1 MGTRGLIVYRYK
13 RVKCAKF
20 NRSDSYPEGLGVEL
34 LNKIPKPS
42 DGEGWQVRF
51 QEWLEEHRAMMEK
64 FIADATKDMSPEEL
78 EAANVIECDG
88 HELYFNCKS
97 EPLNDMWIEWMWEM
111 DLDNLCFM
119 VNGHPLHRL
128 DYLPTEEVFLSDYS
142 EDEYDFLR
150 SNDEELSKH
159 AYIHKIILRPS
170 EEDPATLQNY
180 SLFCAGT
187 APLHEIIGAR
197 EPLTHTETLRL
208 RWVEI
213 LVGCARNPGARWVR
227 TEHVVLK
234 LEANGGAS
242 ALDAIPARTCSKLKD
257 LIYQIFRPYFY
268 GLSYHRIGR
277 EAGRTLPGCP
287 NLYLLR
293 HNTVFCIQN
302 HLDDPNCLHT
312 SSYNFFKAIMDNF
325 ATPISQEPFVYG
337 VLFSGTRCAIVRV
350 DRKKAKFTHTV
361 TMTFFP
367 NDFKSR
373 SSAGIT
379 ALARLASKIDPD
391 CFQFGGRLLSSRG
404 GLFEKLP
411 PELIDTIADFCSH
424 DFFHLREFAG
434 ISTRTRDAA
443 LNASVRY
450 IFIDGFRLVKAIDKA
465 SLGFGENILE
475 YLKEKESCSGL
486 FSLETAQN
494 TRALCIVG
502 YDDSHRHFRNAPFRS
517 HHLGPDNEMRYGLFS
532 LEGKEISGVDAE
544 VEST

>member
-1 MGTRGLIVYRYK
+1 
-13 RVKCAKF
+13 
-20 NRSDSYPEGLGVEL
+20 
-34 LNKIPKPS
+34 
-42 DGEGWQVRF
+42 
-51 QEWLEEHRAMMEK
+51 MMEN
-64 FIADATKDMSPEEL
+64 FIADVTKDMSPEEL
-78 EAANVIECDG
+78 EAANSIQCDEYG
-88 HELYFNCKS
+88 IYFDCKS
-97 EPLNDMWIEWMWEM
+97 KPPLINIYHDDVAWIWEM
-111 DLDNLCFM
+111 DLDPF
-119 VNGHPLHRL
+119 
-128 DYLPTEEVFLSDYS
+128 EVFLNDYS
-142 EDEYDFLR
+142 PTKNDFLR
-150 SNDEELSKH
+150 SNTEELSKH
-159 AYIHKIILRPS
+159 AYVHKIVPRPS
-170 EEDPATLQNY
+170 EEDPATLQNH
-180 SLFCAGT
+180 SLFCTGM
-187 APLHEIIGAR
+187 APLHEILGV
-197 EPLTHTETLRL
+197 EETLSHTETLRL
-208 RWVEI
+208 HWVEI
-213 LVGCARNPGARWVR
+213 LVGCARNPGARWVQ

-411 PELIDTIADFCSH
+411 PELIDMIADFCSH
-424 DFFHLREFAG
+424 DFLHLCRFAH
-434 ISTRTRDAA
+434 ISTCTRDAA

-450 IFIDGFRLVKAIDKA
+450 IFIDGSRLVKAIDKA

-475 YLKEKESCSGL
+475 YLKENESCSGL
-486 FSLETAQN
+486 FCLETAQN
-494 TRALCIVG
+494 RRALCIVG
-502 YDDSHRHFRNAPFRS
+502 YEGGSCSDPNPPFGINT
-517 HHLGPDNEMRYGLFS
+517 LKPANEMGYGLFS
-532 LEGKEISGVDAE
+532 LEGNQMS
-544 VEST
+544 